1 MSRFFRNAF
10 FRLRCRRDGNDRGAR
25 RARTNEKA
33 DVRGVH
39 IMADV
44 RFFYISFFSEVFPE
58 AVTFGNISGKRK
70 YFYGSYAL
78 CAKTIG
84 FA

>member
-1 MSRFFRNAF
+1 MSRFFRTAF
-10 FRLRCRRDGNDRGAR
+10 FGLRCRRDGNSRGAR
-25 RARTNEKA
+25 RARKNEKA

-44 RFFYISFFSEVFPE
+44 RFLYFVFSEVFPE
-58 AVTFGNISGKRK
+58 AVAFGNISGKWK
-70 YFYGSYAL
+70 YFYGSYVL
-78 CAKTIG
+78 CAKTIR